1 MEDKLKILCIVISF
15 ILGVVVYDSMLDAIQ
30 CPHIQ
35 MKGPIMILG
44 GCVFG
49 SITFLLIAVIEDLR
63 YFLNKK

>member
-15 ILGVVVYDSMLDAIQ
+15 ILGVVVYDLILDEIQ

-35 MKGPIMILG
+35 MKGPIMTLG

-49 SITFLLIAVIEDLR
+49 MGAFFLIEVIEELR
-63 YFLNKK
+63 SFLNKK